1 MTTIPNPTTRLQ
13 QLLRALRAGERA
25 PSAKR
30 STVGLIALATTT
42 EALSARRMKA
52 STRTT
57 TTPKL
62 TTVSVPF
69 VWGSADLSFPSASRL
84 YRPTGIDSWGLI
96 RTPRGDLHEVSVTAK
111 RGQRVR
117 PEQAE
122 LLASA
127 VMGETD
133 DIPMTWDQT
142 VVFL

>member
-1 MTTIPNPTTRLQ
+1 MTTIPAPTRLQ

-52 STRTT
+52 TTRTT

-69 VWGSADLSFPSASRL
+69 VWGQASLTYPSASRV
-84 YRPTGIDSWGLI
+84 YRPVSVDSWAVI
-96 RTPRGDLHEVSVTAK
+96 VTPKGEMHEVSATNQT
-111 RGQRVR
+111 GQRVA
-117 PEQAE
+117 PENVE
-122 LLASA
+122 TLASLIDA
-127 VMGETD
+127 GGLV
-133 DIPMTWDQT
+133 WDQT
-142 VVFL
+142 VRFT